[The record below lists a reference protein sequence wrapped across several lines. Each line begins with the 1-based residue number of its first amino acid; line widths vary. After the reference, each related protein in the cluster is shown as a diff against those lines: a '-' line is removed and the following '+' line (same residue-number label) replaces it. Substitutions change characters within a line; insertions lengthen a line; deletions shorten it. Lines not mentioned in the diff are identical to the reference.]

1 MGADKQVAGGES
13 CVRRFLTLLCVM
25 TIAECLKCLIQALS
39 RNEREGVVK
48 HLAVGCDAYRFYLIF
63 GGNFLWRMLNG
74 IPASHLQIDQLI
86 LEEGVARAVLRAPE
100 IGKWS
105 TVWLKQT
112 DEVWQ
117 VTAAYPFRPEEMA
130 DDAQLPDD
138 LCDLLCGRISFRI
151 DCQDAGLTRFLSDV
165 HGEWKRTTRPT
176 QAFDSEK
183 NSIFDITDHLWT
195 RRMLWNDLR
204 QRGYDT
210 VHFRTTMNSDVYV
223 CSDGR
228 ASRRVAVK
236 MLHNTNPEIKE
247 KFLNEI
253 KILESLKHHPSVPR
267 ILFSATA
274 DGYPYFGSEWATG
287 KLLDEEILKS
297 PSWSLQERVRIMMNL
312 ARVIR
317 DFRRCNVIHRDL
329 ATDHIFVRANLELS
343 IIDFGMSSF
352 LHQLS
357 PEKYQAAHNK
367 ELRNFGL
374 IMCYLLIEKP
384 RPSFGSPEMCL
395 NAWDEAMAQLRFLTL
410 PPQLIRIIERTVAV
424 DPACNLITRNEQ
436 PPYSK
441 VEEIL
446 AALEQVSSVSQVE
459 SSDAVA

>member
-1 MGADKQVAGGES
+1 MS
-13 CVRRFLTLLCVM
+13 
-25 TIAECLKCLIQALS
+25 IAECLKCLIQALS
-39 RNEREGVVK
+39 RNEPEEVIK

-74 IPASHLQIDQLI
+74 IPARHLELDHL
-86 LEEGVARAVLRAPE
+86 LVEEGVARAVLRAPDTR
-100 IGKWS
+100 KWS

-117 VTAAYPFRPEEMA
+117 VTAAYPFRPEEMVENE
-130 DDAQLPDD
+130 QVPED
-138 LCDLLCGRISFRI
+138 LRDLLYGRISFRI
-151 DCQDAGLTRFLSDV
+151 DCQDARLTRFLNDV
-165 HGEWKRTTRPT
+165 HGEWKRTTGST
-176 QAFDSEK
+176 QALDSK
-183 NSIFDITDHLWT
+183 KSSIFDITDHLWT
-195 RRMLWNDLR
+195 RRTLWNDLR
-204 QRGYDT
+204 QMGYDT
-210 VHFRTTMNSDVYV
+210 VLFRTTMNSDVYV
-223 CSDGR
+223 CSDGPG
-228 ASRRVAVK
+228 SRRVAVK
-236 MLHNTNPEIKE
+236 MLHNTRPEMKE

-253 KILESLKHHPSVPR
+253 KIVESLRHHPSVPR

-287 KLLDEEILKS
+287 KLLEEEILES
-297 PSWSLQERVRIMMNL
+297 PDWSLHERVQIMMNI

-329 ATDHIFVRANLELS
+329 ATDHIFVRGNFELS
-343 IIDFGMSSF
+343 VIDFGMSSF

-357 PEKYQAAHNK
+357 PEKYQAAHSK

-374 IMCYLLIEKP
+374 IMCYLLIEEP
-384 RPSFGSPEMCL
+384 RPSFGSPELCL
-395 NAWDEAMAQLRFLTL
+395 NAWDEAMAQLRTLTV
-410 PPQLIRIIERTVAV
+410 PSELIRIIERTVAI
-424 DPACNLITRNEQ
+424 DPACSLITRNDK

-446 AALEQVSSVSQVE
+446 AALEQVSSVLQVE

>member
-1 MGADKQVAGGES
+1 M
-13 CVRRFLTLLCVM
+13 R
-25 TIAECLKCLIQALS
+25 IAECLKCLIQALS
-39 RNEREGVVK
+39 RNEPEEVIK

-63 GGNFLWRMLNG
+63 GGNFLWRMLNC
-74 IPASHLQIDQLI
+74 IPACHLQLDHLI
-86 LEEGVARAVLRAPE
+86 LDEGVARAVLRAPD

-117 VTAAYPFRPEEMA
+117 VTAAYPVRPEELA
-130 DDAQLPDD
+130 DNGQLLED
-138 LCDLLCGRISFRI
+138 LRDLLCEITSFRI
-151 DCQDAGLTRFLSDV
+151 DCQDAGLTRFLNDV
-165 HGEWKRTTRPT
+165 YKEWKRTTRST
-176 QAFDSEK
+176 QAFDSK
-183 NSIFDITDHLWT
+183 SSIFDITDHLWT

-204 QRGYDT
+204 QMGYDT
-210 VHFRTTMNSDVYV
+210 VLFRTTMNNDVYV
-223 CSDGR
+223 CSDGPG
-228 ASRRVAVK
+228 SRRVAVK
-236 MLHNTNPEIKE
+236 MLHNTRPEMKE

-253 KILESLKHHPSVPR
+253 KILESLRHHPSVPR

-287 KLLDEEILKS
+287 KLLEEEILKS
-297 PSWSLQERVRIMMNL
+297 PDWTIHERVRIMMNL

-329 ATDHIFVRANLELS
+329 ATDHIFVRGNFELS
-343 IIDFGMSSF
+343 VIDFGMSSF

-357 PEKYQAAHNK
+357 AEKYEAAHRN

-374 IMCYLLIEKP
+374 IMCYLLIEEP
-384 RPSFGSPEMCL
+384 RLSFGSPEMCL
-395 NAWDEAMAQLRFLTL
+395 NAWDEAIARLRTLTVT
-410 PPQLIRIIERTVAV
+410 PELIRIIERTVAI
-424 DPACNLITRNEQ
+424 DPACSLITRNDK

-441 VEEIL
+441 VDEIL
-446 AALEQVSSVSQVE
+446 AALEQVSSVLQLE